1 MFSERGCAYGWAVAA
16 GGKGT
21 GPMGEGDCLQGDY
34 SLMPCFIFE
43 PCDWIGFFVFVGQL
57 YCHMFLQGKQS
68 LLKSTVFSQ
77 WEADSWL
84 KGQKKRL
91 LLIRALTISDFYET
105 RLFSKPI
112 KNKLLYKVSKHLT
125 VNYKTLY

>member
-43 PCDWIGFFVFVGQL
+43 PCDWIG
-57 YCHMFLQGKQS
+57 
-68 LLKSTVFSQ
+68 LLCLWDSYTV
-77 WEADSWL
+77 
-84 KGQKKRL
+84 
-91 LLIRALTISDFYET
+91 ICFYKENSP
-105 RLFSKPI
+105 F
-112 KNKLLYKVSKHLT
+112 
-125 VNYKTLY
+125 